1 MHPIPRSS
9 NGAPWITDRR
19 SGLRRKSSQ
28 RAATKNS
35 KNCARQLI
43 YSAVRRSSS
52 SVDNS
57 EICYICFIIA
67 PQTRQLKPQLEVEVE
82 VEMFGIGKGFGYGES
97 EGARRSS
104 SSSSSSPSHRG
115 EHRTHVRTL
124 KSKFLRCLKAFKK
137 KTDAV
142 ARQRQRD
149 ATGASQRDNNK
160 RSRVQ
165 VHRRVKNTRTRTGT
179 MPRANRQQPT
189 VKIQEPVKAM
199 IMISRLASHG
209 NRGRTAGDANNTYNG
224 GRNNR
229 SCV

>member
-82 VEMFGIGKGFGYGES
+82 VEMLGNR
-97 EGARRSS
+97 EGVRVWGVRRSEAIFIIIVIISIS
-104 SSSSSSPSHRG
+104 SWRAPHTCAHIKKQVSQ
-115 EHRTHVRTL
+115 VF
-124 KSKFLRCLKAFKK
+124 KS
-137 KTDAV
+137 V
-142 ARQRQRD
+142 
-149 ATGASQRDNNK
+149 
-160 RSRVQ
+160 
-165 VHRRVKNTRTRTGT
+165 
-179 MPRANRQQPT
+179 
-189 VKIQEPVKAM
+189 
-199 IMISRLASHG
+199 
-209 NRGRTAGDANNTYNG
+209 
-224 GRNNR
+224 
-229 SCV
+229 